1 VIYGSRA
8 EGGSASR
15 AVSPGKQNRSTH
27 NRTTASN
34 NVAVTKSTTLKKKS
48 KVKTEDMDLLS
59 VPIVLSDEDDSRER
73 DVALNS
79 PEKGKDF
86 RESSKVPIM
95 LL

>member
-1 VIYGSRA
+1 MIYGSRA
-8 EGGSASR
+8 EGGSASQ
-15 AVSPGKQNRSTH
+15 AVSLGKQNCSTH
-27 NRTTASN
+27 NQTTASN

-59 VPIVLSDEDDSRER
+59 VPIVLSDEDDSREK